1 MRYSEFSL
9 IDYIKRSFGELTP
22 LNIIGIGDDC
32 AVLPYVDGQ
41 SLVVTSD
48 MLVENIHF
56 LADKITPYELGR
68 KSVTVNLSDIAA
80 MGANPIGMTLS
91 IALPKWI
98 EDAYIQSFMHGVMS
112 FNIPLLGGDTTRSA
126 ADFVINITAIGVAP
140 KENIKLRSSAKLGD
154 TIYVTGCLGDSSA
167 GLYALQNNIAATELI
182 RAHHN
187 PTPHLTQG
195 LELGKN
201 TLVHAMMDVS
211 DGIASD
217 LRHILDASGVSA
229 VVDTKKIPLSNTLID
244 FCNHHQTSAI
254 DHAVAGGEDY
264 VLLFTASDNL
274 VVDFPTYPIG
284 RITQNTGGIE
294 WLPSGDY
301 KGFTH
306 F

>member
-68 KSVTVNLSDIAA
+68 KSVAVNLSDIAA

-112 FNIPLLGGDTTRSA
+112 FK
-126 ADFVINITAIGVAP
+126 IG
-140 KENIKLRSSAKLGD
+140 
-154 TIYVTGCLGDSSA
+154 
-167 GLYALQNNIAATELI
+167 
-182 RAHHN
+182 RAH
-187 PTPHLTQG
+187 
-195 LELGKN
+195 
-201 TLVHAMMDVS
+201 V
-211 DGIASD
+211 
-217 LRHILDASGVSA
+217 
-229 VVDTKKIPLSNTLID
+229 
-244 FCNHHQTSAI
+244 
-254 DHAVAGGEDY
+254 
-264 VLLFTASDNL
+264 
-274 VVDFPTYPIG
+274 
-284 RITQNTGGIE
+284 
-294 WLPSGDY
+294 
-301 KGFTH
+301 
-306 F
+306 